1 MNDDRFG
8 ITSAVV
14 PLRMDGQIIGE
25 AHVDRGGNIV
35 ATVADPA
42 ARKHIMEMAPGFS
55 VGVGRDMQMAAGDPA
70 RFKATALRSFK
81 LYALHDIGP
90 VKAGQPVLVVHM
102 DRGMVDCIPWPEGMF
117 RIPANELAEQPPE
130 KHKTKVPRP
139 KDADR
144 WLGDTF
150 IAAEASDP
158 LNKLAGAE
166 LLDDPAVL
174 EGRRARVEPIPPS
187 LELRLVVD
195 KMFEAAERAGLIT
208 GTEHDGLDD
217 DTLAEMIAR
226 RLGQRR
232 SNLDE
237 VYEAHGERFT
247 LPADVVAEL
256 KGAAPLLLERADAE
270 AVVALR
276 AAAGTNARVRE
287 LEAGGIRRALDHLGS
302 AREEDSLDRR
312 EQYRAEAER
321 ELERV
326 L

>member
-1 MNDDRFG
+1 M
-8 ITSAVV
+8 SAYDNPKMRDEIWIRVYAEHFHAV
-14 PLRMDGQIIGE
+14 SPTHNPSTAARLAAQ
-25 AHVDRGGNIV
+25 
-35 ATVADPA
+35 VADDAVAFLPKPMHHEA
-42 ARKHIMEMAPGFS
+42 AHG
-55 VGVGRDMQMAAGDPA
+55 
-70 RFKATALRSFK
+70 FKATAFRSFK
-81 LYALHDIGP
+81 LHALHDLGP

-130 KHKTKVPRP
+130 KHKTKVPRT

-166 LLDDPAVL
+166 LLDDDA
-174 EGRRARVEPIPPS
+174 
-187 LELRLVVD
+187 
-195 KMFEAAERAGLIT
+195 
-208 GTEHDGLDD
+208 
-217 DTLAEMIAR
+217 LAEMIAR

-256 KGAAPLLLERADAE
+256 KGAAPLLLKQ
-270 AVVALR
+270 
-276 AAAGTNARVRE
+276 TNTKTIITLHTTTNTNTQIHE
-287 LEAGGIRRALDHLGS
+287 LEAGIRRALDHLGS

>member
-55 VGVGRDMQMAAGDPA
+55 VGVGR
-70 RFKATALRSFK
+70 
-81 LYALHDIGP
+81 
-90 VKAGQPVLVVHM
+90 
-102 DRGMVDCIPWPEGMF
+102 
-117 RIPANELAEQPPE
+117 ELAEQPPE

-287 LEAGGIRRALDHLGS
+287 LEAGIRRALDHLGS